1 MTFKVA
7 ILQSRAENSNIKRN
21 IATIICS
28 MKDASKHGAD
38 ILLLPECFITG
49 YDLPMTYEKSIS
61 CEDEVIKKVCEAAK
75 THNIG
80 VVLTSFTK
88 GKVQPQ
94 NTAFVINKSGKIL
107 MKYSTQ

>member
-49 YDLPMTYEKSIS
+49 YDLPMNM
-61 CEDEVIKKVCEAAK
+61 KKAYPVKMKLSRKYAK
-75 THNIG
+75 QLKRITS
-80 VVLTSFTK
+80 VLC
-88 GKVQPQ
+88 
-94 NTAFVINKSGKIL
+94 
-107 MKYSTQ
+107 